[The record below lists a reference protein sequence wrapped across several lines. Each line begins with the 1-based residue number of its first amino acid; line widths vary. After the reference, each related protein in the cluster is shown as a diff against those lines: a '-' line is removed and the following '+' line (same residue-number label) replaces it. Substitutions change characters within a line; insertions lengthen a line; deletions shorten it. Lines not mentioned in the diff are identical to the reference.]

1 MRFLSFALGGLLLS
15 TVRPALA
22 QTSAA
27 TPATPRYYVGLSAY
41 TSYYQQIGNRRTGT
55 TGFAVPLQLTAGY
68 QLSPRVAVQVAVAYS
83 GRTYDQNYSFY
94 NLSTSPPYPVTSG
107 YEVTGKSTDRYT
119 SASALVRY
127 TLTHD
132 LTKRLQFDALG
143 GFGLEHAQSHGRGT
157 QSTTSMGT
165 VQTSDYDITYSHNT
179 LLLTAGLG
187 IRYRLNSRFELTS
200 DFTVNKALNNENNV
214 FGNAVN
220 GTNTLTTSQ
229 ALGLRYRFGR

>member
-1 MRFLSFALGGLLLS
+1 MRFLSIALGGLLLGAAF
-15 TVRPALA
+15 PALA
-22 QTSAA
+22 QTSAEA
-27 TPATPRYYVGLSAY
+27 PAAPRYYVGLGAY
-41 TSYYQQIGNRRTGT
+41 SSFYQQIGSRRTGT

-83 GRTYDQNYSFY
+83 GHTYDQNYSFY

-107 YEVTGKSTDRYT
+107 YEAAGKSTDRYT

-132 LTKRLQFDALG
+132 PTKRLQFDALG
-143 GFGLEHAQSHGRGT
+143 GFGLEHAQSHGHGT
-157 QSTTSMGT
+157 QSTTSQGT

-179 LLLTAGLG
+179 LLFTAGVG
-187 IRYRLNSRFELTS
+187 IRYRLSSRFELTS
-200 DFTVNKALNNENNV
+200 DLTVNKALNNKNNV

-220 GTNTLTTSQ
+220 GTNVLTGAQS
-229 ALGLRYRFGR
+229 LGVRYRFGR